1 MAEHDMNI
9 LNYLE
14 AGLNA
19 ESARQ
24 RAIANNIANMNTPGY
39 RRSDVRFEELLA
51 KAIESEGTIEPSKL
65 EVEFY
70 QPKTTRLK
78 VNGNDVALD
87 MEVGE
92 MVKNSLRYRTY
103 ILLLK
108 KKYRQIEAAIR
119 VQG

>member
-1 MAEHDMNI
+1 MAGHDLNI

-14 AGLNA
+14 AGVRA
-19 ESARQ
+19 EGARQ
-24 RAIANNIANMNTPGY
+24 VAIANNIANMNTPGY
-39 RRSDVRFEELLA
+39 RRSDIRFEELLA
-51 KAIESEGTIEPSKL
+51 KAIESEGTIEPSEL

-78 VNGNDVALD
+78 GNGNDVAMD

-92 MVKNSLRYRTY
+92 MVKNSLRHKTY
-103 ILLLK
+103 MLLLK
-108 KKYRQIEAAIR
+108 KKYRQIESAIR

>member
-1 MAEHDMNI
+1 MAGHEMNI

-14 AGLNA
+14 VGLRA

-51 KAIESEGTIEPSKL
+51 KAIESKGTIDPSELK
-65 EVEFY
+65 VEFY
-70 QPKTTRLK
+70 QPKTTRVK
-78 VNGNDVALD
+78 GNGNDVALD
-87 MEVGE
+87 TEVGE

-103 ILLLK
+103 ILLLR

-119 VQG
+119 VQA